1 VDESLEH
8 RVRRLQF
15 TCRKPVNSLLAGE
28 YLSVFKG
35 RGIEFEE
42 VREYQPGDDIR
53 NIDWNV
59 TARTGH
65 PYVKNYIE
73 ERELT
78 LFLIMDVSASFID
91 GPAGEAKR
99 EAAAALA
106 SLLAYSAV
114 RNNDRVGLIQFSSEI
129 EQYIPP
135 AKGDAHVQF
144 LMEKMLSCAPVKKD
158 TDVAEALEFLER
170 TTRKRCIVFLFSDF
184 QTPGYRDAVQF
195 LSQHHDLITV
205 SVCDTHENDL
215 PDVGLVTL
223 KDNETGR
230 IRTVD
235 TRNAQVRKRFSGLA
249 EERLQR
255 LAREF
260 EDLDVDHLEI
270 HTHEDYVHDLVVF
283 FEMRKQRGG
292 HVALG

>member
-1 VDESLEH
+1 MDEHLEH

-15 TCRKPVNSLLAGE
+15 ICRKPVNSLLAGG

-42 VREYQPGDDIR
+42 VREYQPGDDVR

-65 PYVKNYIE
+65 PYIKNYIE

-78 LFLIMDVSASFID
+78 LFLIMDVSASFIA

-114 RNNDRVGLIQFSSEI
+114 QNNDRVGLIQFSSMV

-144 LMEKMLSCAPVKKD
+144 LMEEMLTCKPAQSD
-158 TDVAEALEFLER
+158 TDIAAALEFLER

-195 LSQHHDLITV
+195 LSRHHDLITV
-205 SVCDTHENDL
+205 SVCDEHEKDL
-215 PDVGLVTL
+215 PDVGLVAL
-223 KDNETGR
+223 MDNETGR
-230 IRTVD
+230 VRTVD
-235 TRNAQVRKRFSGLA
+235 TRGATVRKRFSGLA
-249 EERLQR
+249 EERLQH

-260 EDLDVDHLEI
+260 EDLDIDHLGVY
-270 HTHEDYVHDLVVF
+270 THEDYVHDLVVF
-283 FEMRKQRGG
+283 FEMRKHRGG
-292 HVALG
+292 HVAMG